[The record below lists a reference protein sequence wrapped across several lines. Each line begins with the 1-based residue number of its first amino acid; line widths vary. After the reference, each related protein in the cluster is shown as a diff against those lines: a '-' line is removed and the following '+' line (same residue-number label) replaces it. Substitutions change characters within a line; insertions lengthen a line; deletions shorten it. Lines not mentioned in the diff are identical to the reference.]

1 MALTFHQIT
10 ERLEQIEADLGE
22 RQEDFAKAAEDYH
35 RLVRD
40 YELRIARALVASSAA
55 TVAER
60 KAHALIA
67 VAAAADSPLVA
78 LADAEGRYEGSKAAV
93 RVLETRATIGMSL
106 AKAHGREPVMD
117 PPARQT
123 YSGMRG

>member
-1 MALTFHQIT
+1 MALTFNQII
-10 ERLEQIEADLGE
+10 ERLEGIEYDLGE
-22 RQEDFAKAAEDYH
+22 RQEDFAQAAEDYH

-40 YELRIARALVASSAA
+40 YELRIARALVASDAR
-55 TVAER
+55 TTTEK

-67 VAAAADSPLVA
+67 VAAASDSPLVA
-78 LADAEGRYEGSKAAV
+78 LSDAEGRYEGARAAV
-93 RVLETRATIGMSL
+93 RVLEQRAMIGMSL

-123 YSGMRG
+123 YSGARG